1 MHIAKANSEKR
12 TNMMDTNSTQETEK
26 KLVLGLINGSEEAFC
41 ELYSCYK
48 NRLVY
53 FAQKFLKSK
62 EIAED
67 VFQDAFTA
75 LWHNRQF
82 IDPEGAFS
90 AYLYTIMRNR
100 VYNLL
105 SSMEKEQRFRDATL
119 SKSIDSDNETEKS
132 VNYNELEKLLEKAYS
147 NLTPQQNKVFQMS
160 RKGMLTNKEIAEEL
174 GISITTVQQHISTS
188 LKTIRTYLSSYPD
201 LYS

>member
-1 MHIAKANSEKR
+1 MNENLTTHDI
-12 TNMMDTNSTQETEK
+12 EK
-26 KLVLGLINGSEEAFC
+26 KLVQDLINGSESAFC
-41 ELYSCYK
+41 ELYSIYK

-62 EIAED
+62 ELAED
-67 VFQDAFTA
+67 IFQDAFTA

-82 IDPEGAFS
+82 IDPESAFS

-105 SSMEKEQRFRDATL
+105 SSMEKEQRFKDVTL
-119 SKSIDSDNETEKS
+119 SKAIDSDNETEKS
-132 VNYNELEKLLEKAYS
+132 VHYNELEELLEKAYLT
-147 NLTPQQNKVFQMS
+147 LTPQQNNVFQMS
-160 RKGMLTNKEIAEEL
+160 RKKLLSNKEIADEL

-188 LKTIRTYLSSYPD
+188 LKTIRSFLSGYPD
-201 LYS
+201 LYVSLVLLYLYL